1 MYSNIN
7 SEHSILLGRSFSH
20 IFGNIQKI
28 LDAGSGKTSL
38 SILCNYYKTAEID
51 AIIFPGDTRKKNSII
66 ENDFQERVN
75 LMELNICKN
84 NIIDNYDLVLAH
96 LLLGEALKWNNN
108 VETLLEKLLCIES
121 KYFVIYDYKEDDTI
135 NYSYVENYFK
145 ENGYTIVCKDEQ
157 IKQIPQKFVTFVGKT
172 YISYVI
178 KKI

>member
-1 MYSNIN
+1 MYSDIN
-7 SEHSILLGRSFSH
+7 NEHSILLGRSFSH

-28 LDAGSGKTSL
+28 LDVGSGKTSL

-51 AIIFPGDTRKKNSII
+51 AVIFPGDTRKRNSITQNI
-66 ENDFQERVN
+66 PLGRVN
-75 LMELNICKN
+75 LMEVDICKGG
-84 NIIDNYDLVLAH
+84 IIQNYDLTLAH

-135 NYSYVENYFK
+135 NYSYVENYLK
-145 ENGYTIVCKDEQ
+145 ENGYTIVYKGEQ
-157 IKQIPQKFVTFVGKT
+157 IRQTPQKFATFVGKT

-178 KKI
+178 I